1 VPYKRLTFAAVFLFC
16 CAFAAPGETRADT
29 FFILNGSTQLSFT
42 CHQSAQCAGGGPNS
56 VTFGAGANTTTF
68 TFTGVTINNVSVG
81 NVSAPLT
88 LFTIQTAI
96 TGTGYVNPS
105 APFFGVTSPLGFLNI
120 TFTETSPAGATRTIS
135 PFLSGGPGNY
145 TLTYGLTG
153 GFGGTYFTTPT
164 GDGGYPLIAF
174 SFPNTIQLPAGSTV
188 NGNAQVGAIPE
199 PATMLLLGT
208 GLVGVFGA
216 ARRRRGAR
224 AGA

>member
-1 VPYKRLTFAAVFLFC
+1 MPYKKLIFAATLLFC
-16 CAFAAPGETRADT
+16 CALAAPVETRADT

-42 CHQSAQCAGGGPNS
+42 CHQSAQCSGSPGS

-68 TFTGVTINNVSVG
+68 TFAGVSVSNVSVG

-88 LFTIQTAI
+88 LFTIQTSI
-96 TGTGYVNPS
+96 TGTGYVNTS
-105 APFFGVTSPLGFLNI
+105 APFFGVASPLGFLNI

-135 PFLSGGPGNY
+135 PFLSGGPGTY
-145 TLTYGLTG
+145 TLTYGLNG
-153 GFGGTYFTTPT
+153 RFGGTYFTTPT

-174 SFPNTIQLPAGSTV
+174 SFPNTLQLPAGSTV

-208 GLVGVFGA
+208 GLAGVFGA

-224 AGA
+224 KA